1 MLRLYFFISIE
12 NVIFA
17 AQIQFESTM
26 QLSLLEILASFMVLF
41 AIIDILGSIPIILD
55 IKVKTGT
62 IYPGK
67 TTIVAYIIMLLFLFI
82 GEPLLGIF
90 GVDISSFAI
99 AGSIILLLM
108 GLEMVL
114 GIQLFKHDT
123 GGSGAIVPIA
133 FPLIAGAG
141 SITTLLS
148 LRAEYHSLNILVALS
163 LNMIIVYLVLRLTT
177 FFERILGPNGLH
189 ILRKFFGIILLAIS
203 IKLFL
208 SNTGIEITK

>member
-1 MLRLYFFISIE
+1 MEMIHLNI
-12 NVIFA
+12 
-17 AQIQFESTM
+17 M
-26 QLSLLEILASFMVLF
+26 EILAAFMVLF

-55 IKVKTGT
+55 IKSKTGA

-67 TTIVAYIIMLLFLFI
+67 TTLVAYGIMLLFLFI
-82 GEPLLGIF
+82 GEPLLAVF

-114 GIQLFKHDT
+114 GIKLFEHES

-148 LRAEYHSLNILVALS
+148 LRAEYHSVNILLALS
-163 LNMIIVYLVLRLTT
+163 LNMIIVYLVLRLTSS
-177 FFERILGPNGLH
+177 FERILGPNGLH
-189 ILRKFFGIILLAIS
+189 ILRKFFGIILLAIA
-203 IKLFL
+203 IRLFL
-208 SNTGIEITK
+208 SNTGIEIPKQ

>member
-1 MLRLYFFISIE
+1 MH
-12 NVIFA
+12 
-17 AQIQFESTM
+17 
-26 QLSLLEILASFMVLF
+26 LSRLEILASFMVLF

-55 IKVKTGT
+55 VKAKTGT

-67 TTIVAYIIMLLFLFI
+67 TTLVAYIIMLLFLFI
-82 GEPLLGIF
+82 GEPLLGLF

-108 GLEMVL
+108 GLEMVM
-114 GIQLFKHDT
+114 GIQLFKHES

-148 LRAEYHSLNILVALS
+148 LRAEYHFVNILIALS

-177 FFERILGPNGLH
+177 IFERILGPNGLH

-208 SNTGIEITK
+208 SNTGIEIPK

>member
-1 MLRLYFFISIE
+1 MH
-12 NVIFA
+12 
-17 AQIQFESTM
+17 
-26 QLSLLEILASFMVLF
+26 LSLLEILATSMVLF

-55 IKVKTGT
+55 IKAKTGE
-62 IYPGK
+62 IRPGQ
-67 TTIVAYIIMLLFLFI
+67 TTIVAYVIMLLFLFI
-82 GEPLLGIF
+82 GEPLLGLF

-148 LRAEYHSLNILVALS
+148 LRAEYHTANILIALS
-163 LNMIIVYLVLRLTT
+163 INMIIVYLVLRLTT
-177 FFERILGPNGLH
+177 IFERILGPNGLH

-208 SNTGIEITK
+208 SNTGIEIPK

>member
-1 MLRLYFFISIE
+1 M
-12 NVIFA
+12 
-17 AQIQFESTM
+17 QF
-26 QLSLLEILASFMVLF
+26 SLLEILASFMVLF

-82 GEPLLGIF
+82 GEPLLAIF

-148 LRAEYHSLNILVALS
+148 LRAEYHSVNILVALS

-203 IKLFL
+203 IRLFL

>member
-1 MLRLYFFISIE
+1 MHL
-12 NVIFA
+12 N
-17 AQIQFESTM
+17 
-26 QLSLLEILASFMVLF
+26 LLEILASFMVLF

-55 IKVKTGT
+55 IKAKTGS
-62 IYPGK
+62 IFPGK
-67 TTIVAYIIMLLFLFI
+67 TTLVAYGIMLLFLFI
-82 GEPLLGIF
+82 GEPLLGLF

-114 GIQLFKHDT
+114 GIQLFKHES
-123 GGSGAIVPIA
+123 GGGGVIVPIA

-141 SITTLLS
+141 SITSLLS
-148 LRAEYHSLNILVALS
+148 LRAEYQIVNLLVALS

-208 SNTGIEITK
+208 SNTGIEIPK

>member
-1 MLRLYFFISIE
+1 MHL
-12 NVIFA
+12 N
-17 AQIQFESTM
+17 
-26 QLSLLEILASFMVLF
+26 LLEILASFMVLF

-55 IKVKTGT
+55 IKVKTGS
-62 IYPGK
+62 IYPGR
-67 TTIVAYIIMLLFLFI
+67 TTLVAYGIMLLFLFI
-82 GEPLLGIF
+82 GEPLLGLF

-114 GIQLFKHDT
+114 GIQLFKHES
-123 GGSGAIVPIA
+123 GGGGAIVPIA

-148 LRAEYHSLNILVALS
+148 LRAEYQIVNLLIALS

-208 SNTGIEITK
+208 SNTGIEIPK

>member
-26 QLSLLEILASFMVLF
+26 QFSLLEILASFMVLF

>member
-1 MLRLYFFISIE
+1 MHF
-12 NVIFA
+12 
-17 AQIQFESTM
+17 
-26 QLSLLEILASFMVLF
+26 SLLEILATFMVLF

-62 IYPGK
+62 IQPGK
-67 TTIVAYIIMLLFLFI
+67 TTIVAYAIMLLFLFI
-82 GEPLLGIF
+82 GEPLLGLF

-114 GIQLFKHDT
+114 GIQLFKHES

-148 LRAEYHSLNILVALS
+148 LRAEYHTVNILIALS

-189 ILRKFFGIILLAIS
+189 ILRKFFGIILLAIA
-203 IKLFL
+203 IRLFL
-208 SNTGIEITK
+208 SNTGIEVSK

>member
-1 MLRLYFFISIE
+1 MNLNI
-12 NVIFA
+12 
-17 AQIQFESTM
+17 
-26 QLSLLEILASFMVLF
+26 LEILASFMVLF

-55 IKVKTGT
+55 IKGKTGSIYPVKTT
-62 IYPGK
+62 L
-67 TTIVAYIIMLLFLFI
+67 VAFGIMLLFLFL

-108 GLEMVL
+108 GLEMVM
-114 GIQLFKHDT
+114 GIQLFKHES

-148 LRAEYHSLNILVALS
+148 LRAEYHIVNLLVALS

-208 SNTGIEITK
+208 SNTGIEIPK

>member
-1 MLRLYFFISIE
+1 MHLNL
-12 NVIFA
+12 
-17 AQIQFESTM
+17 T
-26 QLSLLEILASFMVLF
+26 EILATFMVLF

-55 IKVKTGT
+55 IKAKTGAVF
-62 IYPGK
+62 PGK
-67 TTIVAYIIMLLFLFI
+67 TTIAAYVIMLMFLFI
-82 GEPLLGIF
+82 GEPLLGLF

-108 GLEMVL
+108 GLEMVM
-114 GIQLFKHDT
+114 GIQLFKHEA

-148 LRAEYHSLNILVALS
+148 LRAEYQSINILIALS
-163 LNMIIVYLVLRLTT
+163 INMIIVYLVLRLTT

-189 ILRKFFGIILLAIS
+189 ILRKFFGIILLAIA
-203 IKLFL
+203 IRLFL
-208 SNTGIEITK
+208 SNTGISLSKGL